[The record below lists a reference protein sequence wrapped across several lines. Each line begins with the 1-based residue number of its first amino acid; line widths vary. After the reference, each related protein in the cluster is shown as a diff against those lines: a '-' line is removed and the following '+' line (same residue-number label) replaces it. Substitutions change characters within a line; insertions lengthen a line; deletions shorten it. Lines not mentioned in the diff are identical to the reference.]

1 MTIVQ
6 AKSLEHGAVHPQQAD
21 LLLSVEGLK
30 KQFATRG
37 GLLRRATRT
46 VHAVDGVDFKIGRGE
61 TLALVGESGCGKSTT
76 GAMLLG
82 LAKPSEGRI
91 VWAGQDIAGISHQHR
106 RDLCRDIQIVFQD
119 PYSSLDRRMRIF
131 DIIAEPLIIHGIA
144 SGAALKARVLEL
156 LACVGL
162 GAQHA
167 ERLPS
172 QFSGGQRQR
181 IGIARALALEPKLIV
196 LDEPVSA
203 LDVSVQAQV
212 LNLLKRLQRQFG
224 LSYLF
229 ISHDLSVV
237 RYMADRIAVM
247 YRGKIVE
254 TATRDALFDA
264 PSHPYTQALLS
275 AVPSED
281 PFDRSMR
288 RRVILKGDPPD
299 PSGSIDGCSF
309 HARCFRGRDECRRAV
324 PELVPR
330 TRADHPVACF
340 FPGEEL

>member
-1 MTIVQ
+1 
-6 AKSLEHGAVHPQQAD
+6 
-21 LLLSVEGLK
+21 LSVQGLK
-30 KQFATRG
+30 KHFSTRG
-37 GLLRRATRT
+37 GILKRVTKTIR
-46 VHAVDGVDFKIGRGE
+46 AVDGVDFEIGRGE

-82 LAKPSEGRI
+82 LTKPSEGRI
-91 VWAGQDIAGISHQHR
+91 VWAGQDIAGISHQRR

-131 DIIAEPLIIHGIA
+131 DIIAEPLIIHGVTGG
-144 SGAALKARVLEL
+144 GATLKARVHEL
-156 LACVGL
+156 LTCVGL

-167 ERLPS
+167 ERFPS

-237 RYMADRIAVM
+237 RYMADRVAVM

-254 TATRDALFDA
+254 TATRDALFNA
-264 PSHPYTQALLS
+264 PAHPYTQALLS
-275 AVPSED
+275 AVPSEN
-281 PFDRSMR
+281 PWKRSTR
-288 RRVILKGDPPD
+288 QRIILRGDPPD
-299 PSGSIDGCSF
+299 PATSLQACDF
-309 HARCFRGRDECRRAV
+309 ATRCFRAKAECGQEV
-324 PELVPR
+324 PALV
-330 TRADHPVACF
+330 TRGGINHPVACF
-340 FPGEEL
+340 FPGSEKA